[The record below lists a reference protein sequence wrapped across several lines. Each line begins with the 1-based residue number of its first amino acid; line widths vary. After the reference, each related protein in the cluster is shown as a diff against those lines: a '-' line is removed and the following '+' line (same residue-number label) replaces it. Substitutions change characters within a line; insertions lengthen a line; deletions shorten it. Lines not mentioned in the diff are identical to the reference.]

1 LFGEHRKVVAFSGIL
16 LGMMSSVLMQT
27 IVATVLPIVTKDLG
41 DVDLYGW
48 VFSSYMI
55 ASTISI
61 PLFSKLADLYGRK
74 PLYLYGL
81 TLFLIGSALSG
92 SAHSMGHLIA
102 SRILQGL
109 GAGAV
114 APSALAL
121 ISDLFS
127 NEERGRWLGFLA
139 VAQVLANVTGPL
151 VGGVI
156 ADSWG
161 WHWAFYANLPLGLL
175 ALLMVSI
182 GLNHKVNRMSGNW
195 RSMDILGALLLG
207 IFTVLFI
214 LGSQELRK
222 YALLSWQSA
231 LFILAS
237 VTIFVI
243 LLRQE
248 KMHPDPIISAHLL
261 RTTNIIPVLQITLL
275 FGALMYGII
284 MILPLYGQLIF
295 GQSAWQGGKLLIP
308 LTLGLGIGGILVS
321 PMNKRLDYAR
331 LVVFEWSITFCGF
344 ALLWAASQIQ
354 LSESVLMVII
364 FIIGLGLGGVF
375 PTLLLISQN
384 VVSQNQ
390 RAVTG
395 GLVQLAR
402 NIGGAIGVPV
412 FTNFV
417 TLKEVYGT
425 SFGQPGFAFVY
436 LLLMVGA
443 GLALIIGFR
452 FKGGSKKTNRVITVK

>member
-1 LFGEHRKVVAFSGIL
+1 MKHRKVIAFSGIL

-41 DVDLYGW
+41 GRDLYGW

-55 ASTISI
+55 ASSISI

-92 SAHSMGHLIA
+92 SVHSIGHLIA
-102 SRILQGL
+102 SRIIQGL

-127 NEERGRWLGFLA
+127 NEERGKWLGFLA

-151 VGGVI
+151 VGGII
-156 ADSWG
+156 ADYWG
-161 WHWAFYANLPLGLL
+161 WQWAFYANLPLGLL
-175 ALLMVSI
+175 ALLMLSL
-182 GLNHKVNRMSGNW
+182 GLDNKVNRMRGNW

-207 IFTVLFI
+207 VFTVLFI
-214 LGSQELRK
+214 LGSQELGK
-222 YALLSWQSA
+222 YALLSWQTA

-243 LLRQE
+243 LLWQE
-248 KMHPDPIISAHLL
+248 KTHPDPVISAHLL
-261 RTTNIIPVLQITLL
+261 RTTNIIPVLLITLL

-284 MILPLYGQLIF
+284 MLLPLYGQHIF

-321 PMNKRLDYAR
+321 PLSKKFDYAR
-331 LVVFEWSITFCGF
+331 MVVFEWCITFCGF
-344 ALLWAASQIQ
+344 ALLWAASQIR
-354 LSESVLMVII
+354 LLDSFLIIII
-364 FIIGLGLGGVF
+364 FIIGLGLGGIF

-384 VVSQNQ
+384 AVSQNQ
-390 RAVTG
+390 RSVTG

-417 TLKEVYGT
+417 TLKAVYRT
-425 SFGQPGFAFVY
+425 FFGQPVFAFVY

-443 GLALIIGFR
+443 GMALIIGFT
-452 FKGGSKKTNRVITVK
+452 FKGGTKQEHVHE